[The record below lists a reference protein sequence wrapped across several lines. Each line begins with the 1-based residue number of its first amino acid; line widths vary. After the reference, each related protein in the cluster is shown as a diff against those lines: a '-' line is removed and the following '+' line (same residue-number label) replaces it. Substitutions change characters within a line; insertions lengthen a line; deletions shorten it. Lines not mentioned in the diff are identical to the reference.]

1 MAASAP
7 AGGDRGGTLV
17 LVSTQGLNT
26 VDPAMYGGMEPLSFQ
41 RLAYDTLVTFEPAP
55 GPDGLRLVPDLALQV
70 PAPTDG
76 GRTYSFRL
84 RPGIRY
90 SNGDLVKASDFRHA
104 LERLFA
110 LGSPGA
116 SFYSGLVGAGACAGP
131 PGQLQP
137 VPGRGHQRP
146 SPAWSFS
153 ISPPPTPTSSKSSPR
168 RPTLRLSRRVLLTAT
183 WD

>member
-1 MAASAP
+1 MTGARDTIELQAAGLRHIGHFEAAS
-7 AGGDRGGTLV
+7 
-17 LVSTQGLNT
+17 
-26 VDPAMYGGMEPLSFQ
+26 
-41 RLAYDTLVTFEPAP
+41 

-90 SNGDLVKASDFRHA
+90 SDGLLVKAGDFRYA

-116 SFYSGLVGAGACAGP
+116 SFYSGLVGAGACEAHPGNCDLSPGVVTNNEAGLVVFHLSAP
-131 PGQLQP
+131 RSRLLGKAHP
-137 VPGRGHQRP
+137 VGLRP
-146 SPAWSFS
+146 RPC
-153 ISPPPTPTSSKSSPR
+153 R
-168 RPTLRLSRRVLLTAT
+168 RARPITT
-183 WD
+183 WG